1 MAMSEFENEK
11 FSMTE
16 PQAIGKQ
23 ARYAFWLTA
32 SEDRFFDITR
42 GLRCVISVS
51 DPEDNRALVEI
62 HNDHDPDEAWHWIRK
77 ELEEESR
84 FVKLDKI
91 WEDAISWL
99 L

>member
-1 MAMSEFENEK
+1 MSKFENEK

-16 PQAIGKQ
+16 PQAIGKRT
-23 ARYAFWLTA
+23 RYAFWLTA
-32 SEDRFFDITR
+32 SEDRFFEVVR
-42 GLRCVISVS
+42 SLRCVASVS
-51 DPEDNRALVEI
+51 EPEGNRALIEI
-62 HNDHDPDEAWHWIRK
+62 HNDHDPDEAWHWIRT
-77 ELEEESR
+77 ELEEESQ

>member
-1 MAMSEFENEK
+1 MSKFENEK

-16 PQAIGKQ
+16 PQTIGKHT
-23 ARYAFWLTA
+23 RYAFWLTA
-32 SEDRFFDITR
+32 SEERFFEVAR
-42 GLRCVISVS
+42 SLRCVASVS
-51 DPEDNRALVEI
+51 EPEENRALIEI
-62 HNDHDPDEAWHWIRK
+62 HNDHDPDEAWHWIRT
-77 ELEEESR
+77 ELEEESQ

>member
-1 MAMSEFENEK
+1 MSQPFENDK

-16 PQAIGKQ
+16 PQAIGTR
-23 ARYAFWLTA
+23 AHYAFWLTA
-32 SEDRFFDITR
+32 IEDRFFDVVRTM
-42 GLRCVISVS
+42 RCVVSVS
-51 DPEDNRALVEI
+51 EPENNRVLVEI
-62 HNDHDPDEAWHWIRK
+62 SNDHDADEAWHWIRA

-84 FVKLDKI
+84 YVKLDKI